1 MTKTRYQ
8 HPITVKP
15 EQLKRFQVLV
25 PFGGDKL
32 IIVWAASAGDAA
44 AKAEADGLNVKH
56 VERLP
61 R

>member
-1 MTKTRYQ
+1 MTKTQYQ
-8 HPITVKP
+8 HPVAVKP
-15 EQLKRFQVLV
+15 EQLKRFQVV
-25 PFGGDKL
+25 TWDTTL